1 MGMRSFIVY
10 ASVAVSAFL
19 YFCTQHFCHCGTQSI
34 FCVYCT
40 QYLYICDS
48 FVFVLFSFCA
58 FVAFSARRRRLTMGD
73 QIHSHCWPTK
83 MQSDIVHHCGED
95 DIDHNNDNS
104 EILNID
110 HLGPNKNHLWDVAL
124 CSRSQGWQWWILYE
138 CNTMLS
144 WFQLDTH
151 YHMLHDI
158 SIWTWLIKSWRTMI
172 NKNANVPD
180 MKLPSSCLSS
190 NPQILMV
197 WGILILLLR
206 SNNLNIL
213 HLQRSGQ
220 KLIGIAGD
228 SRSLFVCLLSFLH
241 LPSAELH

>member
-1 MGMRSFIVY
+1 MFI
-10 ASVAVSAFL
+10 AHSVFL
-19 YFCTQHFCHCGTQSI
+19 HLWCVCACGFNFSHFR
-34 FCVYCT
+34 
-40 QYLYICDS
+40 
-48 FVFVLFSFCA
+48 
-58 FVAFSARRRRLTMGD
+58 ARRRRLTIGD

-95 DIDHNNDNS
+95 AIDHNNDNS

-124 CSRSQGWQWWILYE
+124 CSRSQGWQWWILYD

-197 WGILILLLR
+197 WGILSCSCGRTISIFCICRGVVR
-206 SNNLNIL
+206 S
-213 HLQRSGQ
+213 
-220 KLIGIAGD
+220 
-228 SRSLFVCLLSFLH
+228 
-241 LPSAELH
+241 

>member
-1 MGMRSFIVY
+1 MGMRLFIVY

-19 YFCTQHFCHCGTQSI
+19 YFCTQHFCNCGTQSI

-48 FVFVLFSFCA
+48 FVFVLFSFCV

-124 CSRSQGWQWWILYE
+124 FEITGL
-138 CNTMLS
+138 TMMNIVWLQYNAIMISTWYSLS
-144 WFQLDTH
+144 YVAWYINLN
-151 YHMLHDI
+151 MI
-158 SIWTWLIKSWRTMI
+158 IKSWRTMQ
-172 NKNANVPD
+172 
-180 MKLPSSCLSS
+180 MFQTWSCRAA
-190 NPQILMV
+190 V
-197 WGILILLLR
+197 
-206 SNNLNIL
+206 
-213 HLQRSGQ
+213 
-220 KLIGIAGD
+220 
-228 SRSLFVCLLSFLH
+228 
-241 LPSAELH
+241 